1 MVVLNYEELVGA
13 IKESG
18 LKKGILAHKMQIA
31 PRTLT
36 DSINERRLSVEYLVQ
51 ICALIG
57 RLLCEFFTGPGGEVK
72 MVKDPGVSYGMGDLI
87 ELLKS
92 KDEQIKMLLEQLRK

>member
-1 MVVLNYEELVGA
+1 MRFFEINFYRTERECFKKKKNAGMVTLNYEKLAAA
-13 IKESG
+13 IEESG

-51 ICALIG
+51 VCA
-57 RLLCEFFTGPGGEVK
+57 
-72 MVKDPGVSYGMGDLI
+72 
-87 ELLKS
+87 
-92 KDEQIKMLLEQLRK
+92 

>member
-1 MVVLNYEELVGA
+1 MVTLNYEKLAAA
-13 IKESG
+13 IEESG

-57 RLLCEFFTGPGGEVK
+57 RHLCEFFTGPGGEVK